1 MASVWDV
8 GIQSRQPYY
17 GAHALAWDPGSQQG
31 RAVSEAICTSHLPS
45 SGPSFGLPRTPCC
58 DPFMHYT
65 LDQRRNPCLIE
76 SPRWASSSQVQDSC
90 PGCEIHR
97 PQFKPWLQL
106 SLPVWFGARCAVRL
120 NTFCSQN
127 LEFSSPGSV
136 YSFFLRMNQH
146 SDQMS
151 PPRRGLPCPSHLR

>member
-1 MASVWDV
+1 MLLYKAHGLFPEPHTSLVSLIAGRV
-8 GIQSRQPYY
+8 SIPILQSGNR
-17 GAHALAWDPGSQQG
+17 LSK
-31 RAVSEAICTSHLPS
+31 
-45 SGPSFGLPRTPCC
+45 TPCC

-76 SPRWASSSQVQDSC
+76 SSRWASSSQVQDSC

-136 YSFFLRMNQH
+136 YSFFLHVNQH